1 MTDSNHLSLALDRLD
16 ALAMGDGRYMYRDDN
31 TRQWY
36 AVEVSELED
45 LGRRLKAGEPDA
57 YSLWCAET
65 SAEELGPERSAP
77 GTMVVPPEC
86 AGQIVEVSYSEG
98 WSTDG
103 YCEAFKRVYDR
114 SDRSEQWYYA
124 DCSDL
129 DDDAYDPVNR
139 APRGLTWH
147 PCVVI
152 D

>member
-45 LGRRLKAGEPDA
+45 LGRRLEAGEPDA

-65 SAEELGPERSAP
+65 SAEELGPERRDP
-77 GTMVVPPEC
+77 GHMVVPPEC
-86 AGQIVEVSYSEG
+86 AGQIVEVSYSDAYGAEG
-98 WSTDG
+98 
-103 YCEAFKRVYDR
+103 YKRVFDR
-114 SDRSEQWYYA
+114 SDRSEQWFYA
-124 DCSDL
+124 DTSDC
-129 DDDAYDPVNR
+129 DDDSWDPVNR
-139 APRGLTWH
+139 APAGLTWH